1 MPYHTEQLRLRGLND
16 SQIQEAIKAA
26 NIVVEFSAYLH
37 DTNYSFDKFME
48 ELNAA
53 VRHIRKGEPPKA
65 KPATKKAI

>member
-26 NIVVEFSAYLH
+26 NIVVEFSAYMH
-37 DTNYSFDKFME
+37 DIDYSFEKFMG

-53 VRHIRKGEPPKA
+53 VEHIKSQSG
-65 KPATKKAI
+65 